1 MTRLGW
7 IVAGAVALVLLLA
20 GSVTALVVASGGDP
34 TSVEEVADAAVDAAQ
49 DLDVD
54 DGVDLLCEAPS
65 GKDRADLEKL
75 IETVRDE
82 TGEDDPDAT
91 YEISDVEGDT
101 EGSFTVRVT
110 SDEEPYTDA
119 EIAAVVHVQER
130 DGRSCI
136 SGFDPIS

>member
-20 GSVTALVVASGGDP
+20 GGVTALVVAGGDP
-34 TSVEEVADAAVDAAQ
+34 TSVADVAEAAVEAAE

-54 DGVDLLCEAPS
+54 QGIDLLCEAPS
-65 GKDRADLEKL
+65 DKERAELEEL
-75 IETVRDE
+75 IDTVRDE

-91 YEISDVEGDT
+91 YEVSDVEGEA
-101 EGSFTVRVT
+101 EGSFEVRVT
-110 SDEEPYTDA
+110 SDEEEYDDA
-119 EIAAVVHVQER
+119 ELAAVVRVEER

-136 SGFDPIS
+136 SGFESIS

>member
-20 GSVTALVVASGGDP
+20 GSVTALVVAAGGDP
-34 TSVEEVADAAVDAAQ
+34 TSVADVADAAVDAAE

-54 DGVDLLCEAPS
+54 DGIDLLCEAPS
-65 GKDRADLEKL
+65 GKDRADLEEL

-82 TGEDDPDAT
+82 TGEDSPDAS
-91 YEISDVEGDT
+91 YEISDVEGDA

-110 SDEEPYTDA
+110 SDEEEFQDS
-119 EIAAVVHVQER
+119 EIAAVVHVEER

-136 SGFDPIS
+136 SGFEPIG

>member
-20 GSVTALVVASGGDP
+20 GSVTALVVAGGDP
-34 TSVEEVADAAVDAAQ
+34 TSVEEVADAAVDAAE

-54 DGVDLLCEAPS
+54 DGIDLLCEAPS
-65 GKDRADLEKL
+65 SDDRDDLEEL

-91 YEISDVEGDT
+91 YEVSDVEGDS

-110 SDEEPYTDA
+110 SDEEAFADS
-119 EIAAVVHVQER
+119 ELAAIVHVAAR

-136 SGFDPIS
+136 SGFEPIS

>member
-20 GSVTALVVASGGDP
+20 GGVTALVVAGGDP
-34 TSVEEVADAAVDAAQ
+34 TSVADVAEAAVEAAE

-54 DGVDLLCEAPS
+54 QGIDLLCEAPS
-65 GKDRADLEKL
+65 DKERAELEEL
-75 IETVRDE
+75 IDTVRDE

-91 YEISDVEGDT
+91 YQVSDVEGEA
-101 EGSFTVRVT
+101 EGSFEVRVT
-110 SDEEPYTDA
+110 SDEEEYDDA
-119 EIAAVVHVQER
+119 ELAAVVRVEER

-136 SGFDPIS
+136 SGFESIS